1 MTCRPVS
8 TDQRKGSLAASRT
21 PSSRSSPWGLR
32 SSLSSLTRLQLCR
45 RRRDHHQHHHHHFR
59 RRGSPWSEAGSIGAS
74 AGNLVPRSARVRFAE
89 IMPIRKVCKYL
100 GIFRFCPRVIC
111 SLVSRLFEQMTRR
124 KSTPSSPS
132 RHYTRYAPQWFK
144 KGLNS
149 FL

>member
-21 PSSRSSPWGLR
+21 PSSRSSLWGLR
-32 SSLSSLTRLQLCR
+32 SSLTHHHLC

-89 IMPIRKVCKYL
+89 ILPIRKVCKYL

-132 RHYTRYAPQWFK
+132 RHYTRYAPQ
-144 KGLNS
+144 
-149 FL
+149 